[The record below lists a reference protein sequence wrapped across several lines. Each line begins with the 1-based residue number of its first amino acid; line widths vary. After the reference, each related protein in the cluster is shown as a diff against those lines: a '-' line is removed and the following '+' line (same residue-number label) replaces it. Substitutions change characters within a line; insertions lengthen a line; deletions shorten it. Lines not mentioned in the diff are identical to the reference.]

1 MGRISHNQATDRLL
15 RVLEVDILSLDLS
28 ADGYH
33 GILPEGAPAI
43 DGLVLCYD
51 ASNEASFANV
61 EDVLRKSRTNARV
74 ASY

>member
-1 MGRISHNQATDRLL
+1 M
-15 RVLEVDILSLDLS
+15 LEVDILSLDLS